1 MCPSSWK
8 LYLDDFPF
16 LGSSLAHLEPKLE
29 LFEFWEFRSWWLFVA
44 RLYPIY
50 VLFAFKIFLLPVPT
64 RPGTRPFFQVP
75 DPSRPEVKNPYPSD
89 PAGSLWWRRVGWL
102 TTTCRQ
108 PWGHSAANMTQIR
121 EESALLGHTSTTPG
135 AITQGG
141 DLRGAQKGGTWWQD
155 WRK

>member
-29 LFEFWEFRSWWLFVA
+29 LFEFWEFGSWWLFVA
-44 RLYPIY
+44 RLSPIY

-64 RPGTRPFFQVP
+64 RPGTRTFLQVP

-89 PAGSLWWRRVGWL
+89 PAYRPYIRIEYFPTRSLEETTNLLKQL
-102 TTTCRQ
+102 TRYMDPSSNWQ
-108 PWGHSAANMTQIR
+108 VS
-121 EESALLGHTSTTPG
+121 LTSH
-135 AITQGG
+135 I
-141 DLRGAQKGGTWWQD
+141 LHWKEIW
-155 WRK
+155 

>member
-29 LFEFWEFRSWWLFVA
+29 LFEFWEFGSWWLFVA

-64 RPGTRPFFQVP
+64 RPGTRPFLQVP

-89 PAGSLWWRRVGWL
+89 PDHNHILLNFSLLMGCKWDGRLYHIFSTKSRCNTLIFDTLVFLMLLDFSSQGHRVSSRSSPQCGVH
-102 TTTCRQ
+102 
-108 PWGHSAANMTQIR
+108 P
-121 EESALLGHTSTTPG
+121 
-135 AITQGG
+135 
-141 DLRGAQKGGTWWQD
+141 
-155 WRK
+155 

>member
-29 LFEFWEFRSWWLFVA
+29 LFEFWEFGSWWLIVA
-44 RLYPIY
+44 RLSPIY

-64 RPGTRPFFQVP
+64 RPGTRPFLQVP

-89 PAGSLWWRRVGWL
+89 PEYEWDSDDDD
-102 TTTCRQ
+102 
-108 PWGHSAANMTQIR
+108 
-121 EESALLGHTSTTPG
+121 TS
-135 AITQGG
+135 G
-141 DLRGAQKGGTWWQD
+141 DLKPLFNILHRGGRGGGALKFWGLFD
-155 WRK
+155 LCLF